1 MERQREKPEV
11 VTKEVKEEAER
22 DLEELRKELA
32 RLKELKRQRELEKA
46 KLQEEVVEG
55 DSSEQITEEQEQAE
69 TFDKEK
75 TVDIETRLDRI
86 EDFLTSKLGE
96 IDHQAYKQHAADIER
111 ELQVIESEIVGEA
124 GAVAKEIT
132 TYELLTE
139 DYPWLEEARYIFMF
153 SMPNKKVNLQDYQSW
168 KQEWSK
174 VLFDYARYALL
185 HILYLRKLQSEKPFS
200 KFENREKALAEIAQ
214 ELVDK
219 KQAEWLSKSKEKLRV
234 YWKTLDNWAE
244 EIYTWAKEISPLEPI
259 LIFEIRE
266 SNQAFSTLPKEDI
279 EKIFKLLEKEKR
291 GKIIK
296 LDDGQISFKLIIE

>member
-1 MERQREKPEV
+1 MERQKDKPEAV
-11 VTKEVKEEAER
+11 PKEVQEAAEKE
-22 DLEELRKELA
+22 LEELRKELT
-32 RLKELKRQRELEKA
+32 RLKELKKLRELEKA
-46 KLQEEVVEG
+46 KTAEEEAEKEEIKEE
-55 DSSEQITEEQEQAE
+55 SETVA
-69 TFDKEK
+69 DKEK
-75 TVDIETRLDRI
+75 TEDIEARLDRI

-96 IDHQAYKQHAADIER
+96 IDHQAYKQHAEDIEK
-111 ELQVIESEIVGEA
+111 ELQIIEREIVGEA

-132 TYELLTE
+132 TYDLLME

-153 SMPNKKVNLQDYQSW
+153 SIPNKKTKLQDYESW

-174 VLFDYARYALL
+174 ILFDYARYALL

-200 KFENREKALAEIAQ
+200 KFENREKALKEIAQ
-214 ELVDK
+214 ALVDK
-219 KQAEWLSKSKEKLRV
+219 KQAEWLTKSKEKLRI

-244 EIYTWAKEISPLEPI
+244 EIYNWAMEISPLEPI

-266 SNQAFSTLPKEDI
+266 SDQAFSTLPKEDI
-279 EKIFKLLEKEKR
+279 EKIFKLLEKTNR